1 MAIEKTH
8 IEVLNSNI
16 KKKYQQQTCFNN
28 NTNQFNISAD
38 AILSSGKQ
46 IIGSLGH
53 VGACTLKH
61 ERSEP

>member
-1 MAIEKTH
+1 MAIKKTQ

-16 KKKYQQQTCFNN
+16 KKKYQQQTCFSN

-46 IIGSLGH
+46 IIVSLGH

>member
-1 MAIEKTH
+1 MAIKKAQ

-28 NTNQFNISAD
+28 NSNQFNVSPD

-46 IIGSLGH
+46 IIVSLGH

>member
-1 MAIEKTH
+1 MAIKKTE

-28 NTNQFNISAD
+28 NSNQFNVSAD

-46 IIGSLGH
+46 IIISLGH

-61 ERSEP
+61 EISEP

>member
-1 MAIEKTH
+1 MAIKKTQ
-8 IEVLNSNI
+8 IEALNSNI

-28 NTNQFNISAD
+28 NSNQFKISTD
-38 AILSSGKQ
+38 AILSSGIQ
-46 IIGSLGH
+46 IIVSLGH